1 MAKDHRN
8 VINRFLASYV
18 IGVMSGIDLLS
29 SKEERENIKKIM
41 RKNRFRYYYFFN
53 YSDLFMYKFVGKLIL
68 LLPSFSRYLIRK
80 RMQIAIKRGNT
91 KN

>member
-41 RKNRFRYYYFFN
+41 RKIDFATIIF
-53 YSDLFMYKFVGKLIL
+53 
-68 LLPSFSRYLIRK
+68 
-80 RMQIAIKRGNT
+80 
-91 KN
+91 